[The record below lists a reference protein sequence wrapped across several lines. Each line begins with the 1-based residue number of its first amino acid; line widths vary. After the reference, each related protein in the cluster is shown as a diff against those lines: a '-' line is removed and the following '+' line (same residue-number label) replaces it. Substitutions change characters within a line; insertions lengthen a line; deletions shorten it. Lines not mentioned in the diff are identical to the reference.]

1 MRVVAGEAFGVISV
15 IGAQTPIWLQDWQV
29 APGASAEVKIDSD
42 FNVAAYVFE
51 GTVCFGA
58 DKTAAEQGQLAVM
71 GLGINLQVHASPGN
85 GRGRL
90 PDGQNGQD
98 QPRLKRRCDSRNSAE
113 ATATVTFKTILA
125 HNSASL
131 LGFLE
136 NDPQHVIPEVK
147 QSGTQFSH
155 SAPRPN

>member
-1 MRVVAGEAFGVISV
+1 
-15 IGAQTPIWLQDWQV
+15 
-29 APGASAEVKIDSD
+29 
-42 FNVAAYVFE
+42 
-51 GTVCFGA
+51 
-58 DKTAAEQGQLAVM
+58 M
-71 GLGINLQVHASPGN
+71 GLGMHLQVHASPGNGTGRYLLLAGEPLNEPIASYGPFVRRAGN

-131 LGFLE
+131 FGFLE
-136 NDPQHVIPEVK
+136 NHPQHVIPEAK
-147 QSGTQFSH
+147 RSGTQFSH